1 MLKKGDVCEVIDRKH
16 GHCFQVGATVTV
28 IMVEENEKCGSYR
41 CRSDESRETWW
52 LCEDELEVIS
62 VDEGEVEAAIAS
74 IMSVQ
79 Q

>member
-16 GHCFQVGATVTV
+16 GHCFQVGETITV
-28 IMVEENEKCGSYR
+28 IMVEENERCGSYR
-41 CRSDESRETWW
+41 CRNETGDTWW
-52 LCEDELEVIS
+52 LCENEMKLIS
-62 VDEGEVEAAIAS
+62 VDDDEVEAAIAS